1 MFQGVCVVHNTM
13 QTVCLAFIRG
23 AYLMV
28 SMSSRTV
35 LTPRLGVAASVQ
47 ATELGFATALS
58 VLSRFKELMA
68 QEGCS
73 VDTLRMLR
81 DAPYA
86 AVQLEWGHTST
97 LEPLR
102 QSTMRVFALL
112 HD

>member
-1 MFQGVCVVHNTM
+1 MVQNNM
-13 QTVCLAFIRG
+13 QTVCLAFIGG
-23 AYLMV
+23 AYFMV
-28 SMSSRTV
+28 SMQSRNV
-35 LTPRLGVAASVQ
+35 FSPRLGVAASVQ

-68 QEGCS
+68 LEGYS
-73 VDTLRMLR
+73 VDTLRMLC

-86 AVQLEWGHTST
+86 SQQLEWGHTT
-97 LEPLR
+97 TVEPLR

>member
-1 MFQGVCVVHNTM
+1 
-13 QTVCLAFIRG
+13 
-23 AYLMV
+23 
-28 SMSSRTV
+28 
-35 LTPRLGVAASVQ
+35 
-47 ATELGFATALS
+47 